1 MLILCIL
8 LISTYLAYR
17 AVALIKLMLIVAV
30 TKCLAALKR
39 VIKALRHIRSIFR
52 VLSFTLNML
61 WDVYVFNRKFLLMW
75 II

>member
-17 AVALIKLMLIVAV
+17 TVALIKLMLFVAV

-61 WDVYVFNRKFLLMW
+61 WDVYVFNRKFLLIW